1 MTSKNRIFLDALKRE
16 NNQEYVPVWLLRQA
30 GRYLPEYMKI
40 RSQYSDFFQMIKK
53 PEVCKE
59 LTLQPLQRY
68 PLDAAITFTDI
79 LTIPDAM
86 GVPVEFISGKGP
98 VFVNSIRNDNALKLN
113 PHGALKKLDYVFEAT
128 SLIKANISVPL
139 IGFTGSPWT
148 LFVYL
153 FYGESPK
160 NHNEL
165 NNYLENNL
173 PIAHS
178 YLEQLTEIIKD
189 YISAQIEAG
198 ADCIQIFDSWGGLL
212 DEKYEELSL
221 NYINQIAS
229 SIETNIPVILYTRD
243 KLIDDI
249 VNLTSIK
256 CFNLDT
262 SDSIDNHIDKDIT
275 IQGNFDP
282 KNFHAD
288 NEVLKEMAQTVWT
301 KYKDKQNYVF
311 NLGSGLTP
319 DVNPEKVEYFLSQL
333 SSFRS

>member
-1 MTSKNRIFLDALKRE
+1 MTLKNRIFLDALKRE

-98 VFVNSIRNDNALKLN
+98 VFGNSIRNDNALKLN
-113 PHGALKKLDYVFEAT
+113 PDGALKKLDYVFEAT
-128 SLIKANISVPL
+128 SLIKANITVPL

-229 SIETNIPVILYTRD
+229 SIETNIPVILYTRG

-319 DVNPEKVEYFLSQL
+319 DVNPEKVEYFLNQL

>member
-1 MTSKNRIFLDALKRE
+1 
-16 NNQEYVPVWLLRQA
+16 
-30 GRYLPEYMKI
+30 MKI
-40 RSQYSDFFQMIKK
+40 RSEYSDFFQMIKK
-53 PEVCKE
+53 PDVCKE
-59 LTLQPLQRY
+59 LTLQPLRRY
-68 PLDAAITFTDI
+68 QLDAAITFTDI

-86 GVPVEFISGKGP
+86 GVPVQFIAGKGP
-98 VFVNSIRNDNALKLN
+98 VFADSIQKNHLLKLN
-113 PHGALKKLDYVFEAT
+113 PEGALKKLEYVFEAT
-128 SLIKANISVPL
+128 ALIKANVEVPL

-160 NHNEL
+160 SHDEL
-165 NNYLENNL
+165 NSYLELQSQN
-173 PIAHS
+173 AHS
-178 YLEQLTEIIKD
+178 YLEQLTEITND
-189 YISAQIEAG
+189 YVKAQIEAG

-319 DVNPEKVEYFLSQL
+319 DVNPEKVEYFLNQL

>member
-1 MTSKNRIFLDALKRE
+1 MTLKNRIFLDALKRE

-98 VFVNSIRNDNALKLN
+98 VFGNSIRNDNALKLN
-113 PHGALKKLDYVFEAT
+113 PDGALKKLDYVFEAT
-128 SLIKANISVPL
+128 SLIKANITVPL

-173 PIAHS
+173 PIAHG

-262 SDSIDNHIDKDIT
+262 SDSIDNHIDKDVT

-319 DVNPEKVEYFLSQL
+319 DVNPEKVEYFLNQL

>member
-1 MTSKNRIFLDALKRE
+1 M
-16 NNQEYVPVWLLRQA
+16 
-30 GRYLPEYMKI
+30 
-40 RSQYSDFFQMIKK
+40 
-53 PEVCKE
+53 
-59 LTLQPLQRY
+59 
-68 PLDAAITFTDI
+68 
-79 LTIPDAM
+79 
-86 GVPVEFISGKGP
+86 
-98 VFVNSIRNDNALKLN
+98 
-113 PHGALKKLDYVFEAT
+113 DYVFEAT
-128 SLIKANISVPL
+128 SLIKANITVPL

-288 NEVLKEMAQTVWT
+288 KEVLKEMAQTVWT

-319 DVNPEKVEYFLSQL
+319 DVNPEKVEYFLNQL